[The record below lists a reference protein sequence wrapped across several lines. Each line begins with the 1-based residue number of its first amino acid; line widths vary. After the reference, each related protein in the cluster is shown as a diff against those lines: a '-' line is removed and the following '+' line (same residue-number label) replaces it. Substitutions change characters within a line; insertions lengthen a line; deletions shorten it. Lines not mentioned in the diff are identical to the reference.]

1 MLLDKNASENLKH
14 IKQITKLIN
23 ALNYFSYARVILVK
37 QNISNDLYRAS
48 QKSRKY
54 YSQQDTE
61 KKVKEVSKEEQRVS
75 IETLKTSANQETDS
89 ILLNLLLI
97 FREVALLILWIIF
110 FLPFQIIFNK
120 LKSWFI

>member
-89 ILLNLLLI
+89 IVLNLLLI

>member
-120 LKSWFI
+120 LKSWIF

>member
-1 MLLDKNASENLKH
+1 M
-14 IKQITKLIN
+14 
-23 ALNYFSYARVILVK
+23 VK